1 MDICEIKNPE
11 ELLDYMSKNITYGF
25 VGKNGKKY
33 TNMFSDEWNDWYEQC
48 MIQSGEEVFSSKVGT
63 CWDQVELERLWFDKN
78 KYNYYTFFM
87 WFEVGRECDYPTHTF
102 LVYEYKNKF
111 YWFENA
117 FEAQRGI
124 HEFNTLDETIEY
136 VKLKQIEYTKM
147 NFKDASD
154 KDMSCLT
161 VYEYSKPI
169 DHLNVNEYLNHV
181 IKNPYNKDLNNKF

>member
-1 MDICEIKNPE
+1 MKYKDIKTPE
-11 ELLDYMSKNITYGF
+11 ELLDYMSSNITYGF
-25 VGKNGKKY
+25 IGKSKKRYEGLKDKNGLKEY
-33 TNMFSDEWNDWYEQC
+33 I
-48 MIQSGEEVFSSKVGT
+48 IQTGEEVLKSNIGT

-78 KYNYYTFFM
+78 KYNYHTFFM

-102 LVYEYKNKF
+102 LVYEYNNKF

-124 HEFNTLDETIEY
+124 HEFNTLDETLEY
-136 VKLKQIEYTKM
+136 VKLKQIEYTKK